1 MLKLLVQEVATP
13 RQSGKKI
20 CAKFLQKLTTHNEK
34 LLMSPTVTPS
44 KSDLSWQ
51 QDTAAQ
57 IPVSDKATVGEFIQ
71 ETVAL
76 TKRLFIQ
83 LQRRPSTLVAG
94 IIQPLMWLLL
104 FGALFQNAPQGL
116 FGNTSSYGQF
126 LGAGIIVFTAFA
138 GALNAGLPVMFDREF
153 GFLNRLLVAPL
164 ASRFSIVAASAIYIV
179 ALSLV
184 QVTVIV
190 TASAFLGIGLPDV
203 LGLASIGL
211 IIFLL
216 VLGVTALSLGLA
228 FALPGHIELIAVIFV
243 TNLPLLFASTALA
256 PLAFMPRWLQI
267 VASLNPLSYAIEP
280 IRYLYTHSDW
290 ALSSVVMQAPWASI
304 TFGTALLVL
313 LGFDVVVLLAI
324 QPLLRRR
331 FA

>member
-1 MLKLLVQEVATP
+1 M
-13 RQSGKKI
+13 SGTI
-20 CAKFLQKLTTHNEK
+20 
-34 LLMSPTVTPS
+34 TPS
-44 KSDLSWQ
+44 QSEIKLQPDVSSP
-51 QDTAAQ
+51 
-57 IPVSDKATVGEFIQ
+57 IPVSNKPGLGEFIQ
-71 ETVAL
+71 ETLAL

-83 LQRRPSTLVAG
+83 LQRRPSTLIAG
-94 IIQPLMWLLL
+94 IIQPLMWLIL

-116 FGNTSSYGQF
+116 FGEGLSYGKF
-126 LGAGIIVFTAFA
+126 LGAGVLVFTVFA

-164 ASRFSIVAASAIYIV
+164 SSRFSIVAANAIYII

-184 QVTVIV
+184 QAVAIII
-190 TASAFLGIGLPDV
+190 ASAFLGAGFPSPV
-203 LGLASIGL
+203 GLAVIAL
-211 IIFLL
+211 IVFLL
-216 VLGVTALSLGLA
+216 VVGVTALSLGLA

-256 PLAFMPRWLQI
+256 PLSFMPRWLQV

-280 IRYLYTHSDW
+280 IRYLYTHADW
-290 ALSSVVMQAPWASI
+290 SLGSIVMQAPWMSI
-304 TFGTALLVL
+304 SFGGALLVL
-313 LGFDVVVLLAI
+313 LAFDAVILLTI